1 MVISCNTIQLY
12 TPNGQGTKRAVLK
25 FALIFLGSGVGGVCR
40 YALSGW
46 VQRLGNGSFPVGTL
60 AVNVIGC
67 LLIGFLTASL
77 SGRVLIREEYR
88 VALIVGILGGF
99 TTFSAFGMETFAL
112 LNDGQFARAAVNVA
126 ASVGVGLAAV
136 WIGYRIAEHWL
147 GA

>member
-1 MVISCNTIQLY
+1 MFVVMYKC
-12 TPNGQGTKRAVLK
+12 
-25 FALIFLGSGVGGVCR
+25 FLIFFGSGIGGVCR

-46 VQRLGNGSFPVGTL
+46 VQRFSDGRFPAGTL

-67 LLIGFLTASL
+67 LLIGLLTGGF
-77 SGRVLIREEYR
+77 SGRLLVREEYR
-88 VALIVGILGGF
+88 IALIVGILGGF

-126 ASVGVGLAAV
+126 LSVGAGLTAV
-136 WIGYRIAEHWL
+136 WIGYRLAEHWL